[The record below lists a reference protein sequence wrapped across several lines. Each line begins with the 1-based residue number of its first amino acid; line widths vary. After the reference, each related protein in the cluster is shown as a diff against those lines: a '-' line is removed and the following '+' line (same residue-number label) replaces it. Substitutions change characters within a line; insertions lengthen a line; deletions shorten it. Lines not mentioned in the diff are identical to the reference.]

1 MPPHDDGA
9 MDVRV
14 VRVHLRPGGG
24 RPRRGHRSRHPVR
37 GRPGRLVLPGVRR
50 PQGRL
55 HALRRVIWH
64 PPGVTS
70 VSVRPRVRAPL
81 EALVVV
87 VGFSSLGAEI
97 AAARLMAPFFGA
109 STVIWANTIAVVL
122 VALSA
127 GYRLGG
133 RLADRRPS
141 REALAGLVLLASVLL
156 AAVPLVAHPFLSLSV
171 RAFDTLSVG
180 AFFSSL
186 FGVLVLVAVPV
197 LLLGAVSPWA
207 LRLRLADVSHAGEV
221 AGRLYAVSSAGSLAG
236 TFAAALVLIPHLG
249 TQRTFLVLAA
259 VPACVAAL
267 ELRAQWAAV
276 PVALIAALALPVGT
290 VKPAETGRVLY
301 ETETPYQ
308 YARVVELPDGTR
320 RLELNEGQ
328 AIHSLWKPRT
338 VLTGNYWDG
347 FLVLPFANGAS
358 GPPGRIAILGTA
370 GGTVAR
376 AYAHFYPAT
385 RIDAVDI
392 DGKLF
397 DIGRRWFGLTPRP
410 QLRTIA
416 QDARPFLR
424 GTHERYDAIFVDAY
438 RQPYIPFYL
447 ATREFFALVRDHL
460 RPNGTVIVNIGHPRD
475 SPALE
480 RALTATLRAVFPHLA
495 RDPIAS
501 TNTLLMA
508 STVPLDGVRLHA
520 APVSPEL
527 RGLAAA
533 QRLEPPLTGGSVFTD
548 DRAPVEWLIDTSI
561 VRYAAGESK

>member
-1 MPPHDDGA
+1 
-9 MDVRV
+9 
-14 VRVHLRPGGG
+14 
-24 RPRRGHRSRHPVR
+24 
-37 GRPGRLVLPGVRR
+37 
-50 PQGRL
+50 
-55 HALRRVIWH
+55 
-64 PPGVTS
+64 
-70 VSVRPRVRAPL
+70 
-81 EALVVV
+81 
-87 VGFSSLGAEI
+87 
-97 AAARLMAPFFGA
+97 MAPFFGA

-207 LRLRLADVSHAGEV
+207 LRLRLADLSHAGEV
-221 AGRLYAVSSAGSLAG
+221 AGRLYAVSTAGSLAG

-259 VPACVAAL
+259 VPAAVAAL
-267 ELRAQWAAV
+267 ELRARWLLV
-276 PVALIAALALPVGT
+276 PCALVAALALPVGT

-328 AIHSLWKPRT
+328 AIHSLWKPGT
-338 VLTGNYWDG
+338 VLTGDYWDG

-358 GPPGRIAILGTA
+358 APPRSVAILGTA

-376 AYAHFYPAT
+376 AYAHFFPAT

-392 DGKLF
+392 DGALF
-397 DIGRRWFGLTPRP
+397 GIGRRWFGLTPRP

-424 GTHERYDAIFVDAY
+424 ETEQRYDAIFVDAY

-447 ATREFFALVRDHL
+447 ATQEFFRLVRDHL

-475 SPALE
+475 SDALE
-480 RALTATLRAVFPHLA
+480 RALTATVRSVFPDVA
-495 RDPIAS
+495 RDPIEP
-501 TNTLLMA
+501 TNTLLVA
-508 STVPLDGVRLHA
+508 STVPLDGGRVAA
-520 APVSPEL
+520 APVPSAL
-527 RGLAAA
+527 RALAGRTALGA
-533 QRLEPPLTGGSVFTD
+533 PLTGGAVFTD

>member
-1 MPPHDDGA
+1 
-9 MDVRV
+9 
-14 VRVHLRPGGG
+14 L
-24 RPRRGHRSRHPVR
+24 
-37 GRPGRLVLPGVRR
+37 
-50 PQGRL
+50 
-55 HALRRVIWH
+55 
-64 PPGVTS
+64 
-70 VSVRPRVRAPL
+70 RAPL
-81 EALVVV
+81 EALVVA

-122 VALSA
+122 VALSV

-141 REALAGLVLLASVLL
+141 RAALAGLVLLASVLL
-156 AAVPLVAHPFLSLSV
+156 AVVPLVAHPFLSLSV
-171 RAFDTLSVG
+171 RAFDEVSVG

-207 LRLRLADVSHAGEV
+207 LRLRLSDVSRTGEV
-221 AGRLYAVSSAGSLAG
+221 AGRLYAVSTAGSLAG
-236 TFAAALVLIPHLG
+236 TFMAALVLIPHLG

-259 VPACVAAL
+259 VPAAVAAF
-267 ELRAQWAAV
+267 ELRGRWLLVPAALV
-276 PVALIAALALPVGT
+276 AALALPVGT
-290 VKPAETGRVLY
+290 VKPAERGRVLY

-308 YARVVELPDGTR
+308 YARVVQLADGSR

-328 AIHSLWKPRT
+328 AIHSLWKPAT
-338 VLTGNYWDG
+338 VLTGDYWDG
-347 FLVLPFANGAS
+347 FLVLPFANGS
-358 GPPGRIAILGTA
+358 SKPPRRVAILGTA

-376 AYAHFYPAT
+376 AYARFYPRT

-416 QDARPFLR
+416 RDARPFLR
-424 GTHERYDAIFVDAY
+424 ETRERYDTIFVDAY

-447 ATREFFALVRDHL
+447 ATREFFRLVRDHL
-460 RPNGTVIVNIGHPRD
+460 RPNGTVIINVGHPRGSD
-475 SPALE
+475 RLE
-480 RALTATLRAVFPHLA
+480 QALTATLRSAFPAVA
-495 RDPIAS
+495 RDPIAP

-508 STVPLDGVRLHA
+508 STVPLDGASVTQ
-520 APVSPEL
+520 APVP
-527 RGLAAA
+527 
-533 QRLEPPLTGGSVFTD
+533 PPLRALAEAQGERLGSPLPGGSVFTD

-561 VRYAAGESK
+561 VKYAAEGEG

>member
-1 MPPHDDGA
+1 
-9 MDVRV
+9 VTT
-14 VRVHLRPGGG
+14 
-24 RPRRGHRSRHPVR
+24 SRAR
-37 GRPGRLVLPGVRR
+37 VRR
-50 PQGRL
+50 
-55 HALRRVIWH
+55 
-64 PPGVTS
+64 
-70 VSVRPRVRAPL
+70 RAPL
-81 EALVVV
+81 ELLVLA

-122 VALSA
+122 VALAA

-141 REALAGLVLLASVLL
+141 ARALAVLVLLASVLL

-207 LRLRLADVSHAGEV
+207 VRLRLRDVAAAGAT
-221 AGRLYAVSSAGSLAG
+221 AGRLYAVSTAGSLAG
-236 TFAAALVLIPHLG
+236 TWLAALVLIPQLG

-259 VPACVAAL
+259 VPAAVAAL
-267 ELRAQWAAV
+267 QLGGRWPAV
-276 PVALIAALALPVGT
+276 PVALVAALALPVGT

-308 YARVVELPDGTR
+308 YARVVQMPDGSR

-328 AIHSLWKPRT
+328 AIHSLWRPRT
-338 VLTGNYWDG
+338 VLTNNYWDG
-347 FLVLPFANGAS
+347 FLVLPFATGTTY
-358 GPPGRIAILGTA
+358 PPQRIAILGTA

-376 AYAHFYPAT
+376 AYAAFYPST
-385 RIDAVDI
+385 EIDAVDI
-392 DGKLF
+392 DGALF
-397 DIGRRWFGLTPRP
+397 AIGRRYFGLRERP
-410 QLRTIA
+410 QLHEYA

-424 GTHERYDAIFVDAY
+424 RTHARYDAIFVDAY

-447 ATREFFALVRDHL
+447 ATREFFALVRAHL
-460 RPNGTVIVNIGHPRD
+460 RPHGTVIVNVGHPSD
-475 SPALE
+475 SSALE
-480 RALTATLRAVFPHLA
+480 TALSATMRAVFPHVA
-495 RDPIAS
+495 RDPIETS
-501 TNTLLMA
+501 NTLLMA
-508 STVPLDGVRLHA
+508 SADRLDGTLVQA
-520 APVSPEL
+520 APVPGPL
-527 RGLAAA
+527 RPLAWA
-533 QRLEPPLTGGSVFTD
+533 QGKQLGPARRGGSVFTD
-548 DRAPVEWLIDTSI
+548 DKAPVEWLIDTSI